1 MKDLFKKS
9 IKGKR
14 LSSDELESLHAELSS
29 VKKGLESITSIDVCH
44 LRPTLSA
51 ILMYGLQREEQKQ
64 EVIEFID
71 WVGQPEGNPTWSAD
85 FDALIGRIFGDI
97 QINRIGGLL
106 ENINLQKSLTDVQ
119 DKKELVS
126 NINDTRLSG
135 LYENKVD
142 ELGIE
147 FNVHLLPFKL
157 EVLDPRIVTVKPG
170 KANEMHRH
178 AHETVFIFLQGKG
191 KVKVDNYE
199 NEVGPG
205 DFALIPRWS
214 IHQSIN
220 IGTEDL
226 VFLAVADFGIT
237 GKSYTGDYLKT
248 ARLKRV

>member
-14 LSSDELESLHAELSS
+14 LSSDEFESLFAELVIVKNGLESL
-29 VKKGLESITSIDVCH
+29 ESIDISH

-51 ILMYGLQREEQKQ
+51 ILIYGIQTDNQKQ
-64 EVIEFID
+64 EVIKFID
-71 WVGQPEGNPTWSAD
+71 WVNQPEGNPEWTACLD
-85 FDALIGRIFGDI
+85 ELIGRIFGDI
-97 QINRIGGLL
+97 QINRIGSLL
-106 ENINLQKSLTDVQ
+106 EKINLQKSLTDVQ

-126 NINDTRLSG
+126 SLNDIRLSG

-147 FNVHLLPFKL
+147 FNVNLLPFKL

-178 AHETVFIFLQGKG
+178 AHETVFIFLKGRG
-191 KVKVDNYE
+191 KVIVDNYE

-205 DFALIPRWS
+205 DFALIPRWC
-214 IHQSIN
+214 IHQSVN
-220 IGTEDL
+220 LGTEDL

-237 GKSYTGDYLKT
+237 GKSFTGDYLKT
-248 ARLKRV
+248 ARLKKV